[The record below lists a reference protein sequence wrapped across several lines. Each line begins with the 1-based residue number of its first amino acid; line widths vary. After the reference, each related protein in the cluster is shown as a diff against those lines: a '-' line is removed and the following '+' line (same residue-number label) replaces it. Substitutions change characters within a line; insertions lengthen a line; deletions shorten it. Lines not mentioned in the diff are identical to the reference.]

1 MDLWK
6 KAVYSSSAPNSG
18 NSLNIHNYIRAETDT
33 QFRNWA
39 DLGAFAKFYH
49 FRNVVPL
56 DQQVVIRMNRDT
68 LISGVVLDL
77 NSPATIKLPDGAGR
91 YLAMQVINQDHYTKL
106 VANGPGS
113 YILTRESM
121 GTRYVGVIVRILVD
135 ADSPDDVRYVN
146 SLQDQIEL
154 SQEAPGV
161 LDIPDWDMLSL
172 KKLRDALLILSSA
185 STSLD
190 RTFGDVGEVD
200 PIDHLLGT
208 AYGWGGQPISDA
220 VYLNMTPEKNDG
232 STPHTLLLKDIPV
245 NAFWSISLYNAQGFF
260 EQNDLNAYVIN
271 DRNATMN
278 DDGSVTIH
286 FGGSL
291 GQPNY
296 LPFMAGWN
304 YIMRLYKPTKEFFD
318 GTWKLTP
325 AMPGNLEY

>member
-1 MDLWK
+1 M
-6 KAVYSSSAPNSG
+6 
-18 NSLNIHNYIRAETDT
+18 
-33 QFRNWA
+33 
-39 DLGAFAKFYH
+39 
-49 FRNVVPL
+49 
-56 DQQVVIRMNRDT
+56 
-68 LISGVVLDL
+68 
-77 NSPATIKLPDGAGR
+77 
-91 YLAMQVINQDHYTKL
+91 
-106 VANGPGS
+106 
-113 YILTRESM
+113 
-121 GTRYVGVIVRILVD
+121 
-135 ADSPDDVRYVN
+135 
-146 SLQDQIEL
+146 
-154 SQEAPGV
+154 
-161 LDIPDWDMLSL
+161 
-172 KKLRDALLILSSA
+172 
-185 STSLD
+185 
-190 RTFGDVGEVD
+190 GEVD

-220 VYLNMTPEKNDG
+220 AYLNMTPEKNDG

-286 FGGSL
+286 FGGSP

>member
-1 MDLWK
+1 
-6 KAVYSSSAPNSG
+6 
-18 NSLNIHNYIRAETDT
+18 LNIHNYIRAETDT
-33 QFRNWA
+33 HFRNWA

-68 LISGVVLDL
+68 LISGAVLDL

-106 VANGPGS
+106 VANSPGS

-121 GTRYVGVIVRILVD
+121 GTRYIGVIVRILVD

-161 LDIPDWDMLSL
+161 LDIPDWNKLSL
-172 KKLRDALLILSSA
+172 KKLRDALLILSST

-190 RTFGDVGEVD
+190 RTFGDAGEVD
-200 PIDHLLGT
+200 PINHLLGT

-232 STPHTLLLKDIPV
+232 STPHTLLLKDMPV

-286 FGGSL
+286 FGGSP

-296 LPFMAGWN
+296 FPIMAGWN
-304 YIMRLYKPTKEFFD
+304 CIMRLYKPTKEFFD

-325 AMPGNLEY
+325 AVPSNLEY